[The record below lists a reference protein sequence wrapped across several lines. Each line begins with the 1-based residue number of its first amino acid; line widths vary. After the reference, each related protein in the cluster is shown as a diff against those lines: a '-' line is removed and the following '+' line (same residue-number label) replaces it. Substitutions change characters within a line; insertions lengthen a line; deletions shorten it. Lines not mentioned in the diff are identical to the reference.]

1 MNPVEKG
8 HKQVNGIQMYYEIYG
23 SGKPLVLIHGGGGSI
38 LFDYKEI
45 ISRLE
50 NKFQLI
56 GIDLQNHGRT
66 DHRDIPETFEQDA
79 DDVAVLL
86 KELNIEKASFWGFS
100 NGGSTVMQLA
110 HRHPEIINKLIV
122 ASAFY
127 KKNGMMDG
135 FFESMIDVTL
145 ESMPEPL
152 KINFLNLNPDFSKL
166 ENMFDKDSKRMQ
178 TFEDWD
184 EKILTSIKVPI
195 LFISGDKDIIKPEHV
210 VEMWRLVKGS
220 QLMILPATHGSY
232 MMADFVGNVDKD
244 LIDFTANEAE
254 KFLNQ

>member
-8 HKQVNGIQMYYEIYG
+8 YKQINGIKMYYEIYG
-23 SGKPLVLIHGGGGSI
+23 SGKSLVLIHGGGSSI
-38 LFDYKEI
+38 LFDFKEV

-56 GIDLQNHGRT
+56 GIDLQNHGMT
-66 DHRDIPETFEQDA
+66 EHRNIPETFEQDA
-79 DDVAVLL
+79 HDAAALL

-100 NGGSTVMQLA
+100 NGGNTVLKIA
-110 HRHPEIINKLIV
+110 HLYPELVEKLIV

-127 KKNGMMDG
+127 KRKGMMYG
-135 FFESMIDVTL
+135 FFESMADATL
-145 ESMPEPL
+145 ESMPETL
-152 KINFLNLNPDFSKL
+152 KINFLNLKPDFSAL

-178 TFEDWD
+178 TFDDWNEDVL
-184 EKILTSIKVPI
+184 KSIKSQT

-210 VEMWRLVKGS
+210 VEMWRLVEGS

-232 MMADFVGNVDKD
+232 MMADFGGNVDEK
-244 LIDFTANEAE
+244 LIDFTVSGVE
-254 KFLNQ
+254 KFLEN

>member
-8 HKQVNGIQMYYEIYG
+8 YKHINGIQMYYEIYG

-38 LFDYKEI
+38 LFDYKEV

-56 GIDLQNHGRT
+56 GIDLQNHGMT
-66 DHRDIPETFEQDA
+66 GHRDIPETFEQDA
-79 DDVAVLL
+79 DDVAALL

-100 NGGSTVMQLA
+100 NGGNTVMQIA
-110 HRHPEIINKLIV
+110 HRHPELVEKLVV

-127 KKNGMMDG
+127 KRSGMMDG
-135 FFESMIDVTL
+135 FFESMMEATL

-152 KINFLNLNPDFSKL
+152 KINFLNLNPDFSAL

-178 TFEDWD
+178 TFEDWSED
-184 EKILTSIKVPI
+184 ILTSIKSPV
-195 LFISGDKDIIKPEHV
+195 LFISGDKDVMKPEHV
-210 VEMWRLVKGS
+210 VEMWRLVNGS
-220 QLMILPATHGSY
+220 QLMIIPATHGSY
-232 MMADFVGNVDKD
+232 MMADFGGNVDGK
-244 LIDFTANEAE
+244 LIGFTVNEVE
-254 KFLNQ
+254 KFLNY